1 MAEKKMCPHCGGQ
14 MFMAKIIRAGLVETT
29 ATPDEPYKVLKE
41 SKDQF
46 DVEIVGCAR
55 CKTNITETDLVEGVK
70 CNVCGKIVAPTE
82 INAEGV
88 CNVCDAV
95 KQREELANASR
106 EDLIKM
112 LLAAEKKANPV
123 TAKIEKQMEKADAAD
138 SSNNSVNEDT
148 TEKKKTRGKS
158 RKRKDSEDSA
168 TEQTTDVTEPTVE
181 NVEEATEVQESDAT
195 ETTEN
200 TVEAVEETVPVTEEV
215 VDDIANQQEAPFPD
229 IEVNTTEEIIQE
241 PVPVEYDEPVV
252 AEEQPVGAGFQM
264 FDDNEEAF

>member
-29 ATPDEPYKVLKE
+29 ATPDDPYKVLKE

-70 CNVCGKIVAPTE
+70 CSVCGKIVAPTE

-138 SSNNSVNEDT
+138 SSNTSVDEDT
-148 TEKKKTRGKS
+148 TEKKKTRSKS
-158 RKRKDSEDSA
+158 RKRKDNEDSA
-168 TEQTTDVTEPTVE
+168 TEQTTDVTEPV
-181 NVEEATEVQESDAT
+181 VEEIT
-195 ETTEN
+195 ETQEPDVTEATEN
-200 TVEAVEETVPVTEEV
+200 TVEAVEETVTVAEEV
-215 VDDIANQQEAPFPD
+215 VNDIANQQEAPFPD
-229 IEVNTTEEIIQE
+229 VEINTVEEVVQE
-241 PVPVEYDEPVV
+241 SVPVEYDEPTII
-252 AEEQPVGAGFQM
+252 EEQPVGAGFQM